1 LIVSIS
7 RSQVKTITSE
17 SFLFGN
23 YLKTHY
29 LFKKNNLKFLDYEE
43 INNINSSVWFICTNN
58 MRANTSLENL
68 QDYRFV
74 KCSSNKLEIKM
85 KIIEEI
91 NIPDFQARLYAK
103 K

>member
-1 LIVSIS
+1 
-7 RSQVKTITSE
+7 
-17 SFLFGN
+17 
-23 YLKTHY
+23 
-29 LFKKNNLKFLDYEE
+29 
-43 INNINSSVWFICTNN
+43 